1 MAAEKGQP
9 WRMGRVQTHR
19 VKIRGQGGRA
29 HRALGIS
36 SNSRKLECRDGD
48 TEKMPRVEI
57 EFGAS
62 FHEP

>member
-1 MAAEKGQP
+1 MLTVHWGSEEFQEAG
-9 WRMGRVQTHR
+9 V
-19 VKIRGQGGRA
+19 
-29 HRALGIS
+29 
-36 SNSRKLECRDGD
+36 RDGG

>member
-1 MAAEKGQP
+1 
-9 WRMGRVQTHR
+9 MGRVETHR